1 MPFSVLFYCK
11 ISFVAWWAM
20 GNQTTIKTNYQEY
33 GVSDLKKKKN
43 LLQFLS
49 AVINSL
55 LVG

>member
-43 LLQFLS
+43 LLQYS
-49 AVINSL
+49 
-55 LVG
+55 